1 MQKAPKNEKTVM
13 SDLKKYVNKR
23 KAVDA
28 VFNENYEEGYQA
40 FKIGV
45 LLRQAREAS
54 GLIPRIV
61 DKKHR

>member
-1 MQKAPKNEKTVM
+1 M
-13 SDLKKYVNKR
+13 SDLKKYISNR

-28 VFNENYEEGYQA
+28 EFNENYEEGYQA

-54 GLIPRIV
+54 GLTPRIV
-61 DKKHR
+61 DKKYR